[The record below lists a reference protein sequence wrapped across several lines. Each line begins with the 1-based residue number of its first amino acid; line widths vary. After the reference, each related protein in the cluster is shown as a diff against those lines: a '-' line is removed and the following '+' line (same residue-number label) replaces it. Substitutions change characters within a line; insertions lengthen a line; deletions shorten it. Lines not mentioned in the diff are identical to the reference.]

1 MTEPKFDV
9 AGIGN
14 AIVDVLSEGSDAF
27 LVANG
32 VEKGAMT
39 LIDEARASEL
49 YGKMGSG
56 IEVSGGSCAN
66 TIAGLASLG
75 GRGAYIGKVR
85 DDQLGTVFTHDIR
98 ALGVSFD
105 TSAATQGPSTARCL
119 ITVTPDAERSMSTY
133 LGACAGLGP
142 DDVPEDLIKSS
153 AITYMEGYLWDPP
166 GAKEAFLKA
175 AGIAHGAGR
184 LVSLTLSDSFCVGRF
199 RDEFRNLARD
209 EVDIL
214 FANEEEIMSLYEVDN
229 FDAALQAVRK
239 DCKFAALTRSAAG
252 SVIVADGE
260 VHVVDADKVAKVVD
274 TTGAGDLYAA
284 GFLYGIAKGADPVTC
299 GRLGSITAAECIS
312 HIGARPQMDL
322 AALAKDKRL
331 TL

>member
-1 MTEPKFDV
+1 MSEPKFDV

-14 AIVDVLSEGSDAF
+14 AIVDVLAEGTDDF

-32 VEKGAMT
+32 VEKGSMT

-56 IEVSGGSCAN
+56 VEVSGGSCAN

-75 GRGAYIGKVR
+75 GRGAFIGKVR

-98 ALGVSFD
+98 ALGVAFD
-105 TSAATQGPSTARCL
+105 SAAASEGPSTARCL
-119 ITVTPDAERSMSTY
+119 IIVTPDAQRSMSTY

-175 AGIAHGAGR
+175 AGIAHSADR

-199 RDEFRNLARD
+199 RDEFRNLAKE

-214 FANEEEIMSLYEVDN
+214 FANEDEIMSLYEVDT

-260 VHVVDADKVAKVVD
+260 VHVIDADKVAKVVD

-299 GRLGSITAAECIS
+299 GRLASVTAAECIG
-312 HIGARPQMDL
+312 HLGARPQTDL
-322 AALAKDKRL
+322 AALAKSKDL
-331 TL
+331 AL

>member
-1 MTEPKFDV
+1 MSEPKFDV

-14 AIVDVLSEGSDAF
+14 AIVDVLAEGTDDF

-32 VEKGAMT
+32 VEKGSMT

-56 IEVSGGSCAN
+56 VEVSGGSCAN

-75 GRGAYIGKVR
+75 GRGAFIGKVR

-98 ALGVSFD
+98 ALGVAFD
-105 TSAATQGPSTARCL
+105 SAAASEGPATARCL
-119 ITVTPDAERSMSTY
+119 IIVTPDAQRSMSTY

-175 AGIAHGAGR
+175 ASIAHSADR

-199 RDEFRNLARD
+199 RDEFRNLAKE

-214 FANEEEIMSLYEVDN
+214 FANEDEIMSLYEVDT

-260 VHVVDADKVAKVVD
+260 VHVIDADKVAKVVD

-284 GFLYGIAKGADPVTC
+284 GFLYGIARGADPVIC
-299 GRLGSITAAECIS
+299 GRLASVTAAECIG
-312 HIGARPQMDL
+312 HLGARPQTDL
-322 AALAKDKRL
+322 AALAKSKDL
-331 TL
+331 AL

>member
-1 MTEPKFDV
+1 MTNPKFDV

-14 AIVDVLSEGSDAF
+14 AIVDVLSKGTDDF
-27 LVANG
+27 LIANG

-39 LIDEARASEL
+39 LIDEARAVEL
-49 YGKMGSG
+49 YGKMGTG
-56 IEVSGGSCAN
+56 VEVSGGSCAN

-75 GRGAYIGKVR
+75 GTGAYIGKVR
-85 DDQLGTVFTHDIR
+85 DDQLGTTFTHDIR
-98 ALGVSFD
+98 ALGVAFE
-105 TSAATQGPSTARCL
+105 TAAATQGPSTARCL
-119 ITVTPDAERSMSTY
+119 IIVTPDAQRSMNTY
-133 LGACAGLGP
+133 LGACAGLSP

-175 AGIAHGAGR
+175 AGIAHSADR

-199 RDEFRNLARD
+199 RDEFRNLARE

-214 FANEEEIMSLYEVDN
+214 FANEDEIMSLYEVDT

-239 DCKFAALTRSAAG
+239 DCKFAALTRSEAG
-252 SVIVADGE
+252 SVLVADGE
-260 VHVVDADKVAKVVD
+260 VHVVDADKVAHVAD

-284 GFLYGIAKGADPVTC
+284 GVLYGIARGADPLTC
-299 GRLGSITAAECIS
+299 GRLGSLTAAECIG
-312 HIGARPQMDL
+312 HIGARPQNDL
-322 AALAKDKRL
+322 AALAKAKGL
-331 TL
+331 AL

>member
-1 MTEPKFDV
+1 MSEPKFDV

-14 AIVDVLSEGSDAF
+14 AIVDVLAEGTDDF

-32 VEKGAMT
+32 VEKGSMT

-56 IEVSGGSCAN
+56 VEVSGGSCAN

-75 GRGAYIGKVR
+75 GRGAFIGKVR

-98 ALGVSFD
+98 ALGVAFD
-105 TSAATQGPSTARCL
+105 SAAASEGPATARCL
-119 ITVTPDAERSMSTY
+119 IIVTPDAQRSMSTY

-175 AGIAHGAGR
+175 ASIAHSADR

-199 RDEFRNLARD
+199 RDEFRNLAKE

-214 FANEEEIMSLYEVDN
+214 FANEDEIMSLYEVDT

-239 DCKFAALTRSAAG
+239 DCKFAALTRSEAG

-260 VHVVDADKVAKVVD
+260 VHVIDADKVAKVVD

-284 GFLYGIAKGADPVTC
+284 GFLYGIARGADPVIC
-299 GRLGSITAAECIS
+299 GRLASVTAAECIG
-312 HIGARPQMDL
+312 HLGARPQTDL
-322 AALAKDKRL
+322 AALAKSKDL
-331 TL
+331 AL